1 MPLLHDNGFSFFQV
15 SVVYLVLYMS
25 KNAFFDFSL
34 LFFLFQLFLL
44 HCVFP
49 SSLYHSLLFLLV
61 LGRLFCGAL
70 RPFIALFIVGFH
82 CLFVC
87 FCLPNLQYF
96 DILSIRQPLNIIK
109 IKYVSTRIYLSFY
122 LALLSKS
129 FFNYEFLIAKSADCV
144 KAQFQSRNPVYMQ
157 WAIKSLLNI
166 TILQPWIRNI

>member
-61 LGRLFCGAL
+61 LGRLFCGAV
-70 RPFIALFIVGFH
+70 RPFIALIVGFH

-87 FCLPNLQYF
+87 FSLPNLQYF
-96 DILSIRQPLNIIK
+96 DILSIKQPLNIIK
-109 IKYVSTRIYLSFY
+109 INTYLQDYIFLSFY
-122 LALLSKS
+122 LALLFKS
-129 FFNYEFLIAKSADCV
+129 FFNYEFLIAKSVDCV
-144 KAQFQSRNPVYMQ
+144 KAHFSSETQSIWNGLYSVY
-157 WAIKSLLNI
+157 
-166 TILQPWIRNI
+166 